1 MPSLS
6 EIAVDELYGEPASS
20 LYRAMRKRCAGG
32 IDLSCRPC
40 CIPPRRMPTRFIDS
54 NYGSKRQPTGY
65 ALMGGSAYIVRR
77 VRVVVN
83 TAEERSRRVL
93 ADVLDE

>member
-1 MPSLS
+1 
-6 EIAVDELYGEPASS
+6 
-20 LYRAMRKRCAGG
+20 
-32 IDLSCRPC
+32 
-40 CIPPRRMPTRFIDS
+40 MPTRFIDS